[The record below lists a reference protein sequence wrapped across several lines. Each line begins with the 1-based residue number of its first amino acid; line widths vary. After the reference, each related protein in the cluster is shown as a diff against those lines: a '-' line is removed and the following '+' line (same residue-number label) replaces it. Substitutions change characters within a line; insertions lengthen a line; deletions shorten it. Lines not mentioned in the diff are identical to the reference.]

1 MSDYGSDRGS
11 YYSGQGDDQD
21 EYGDFDYDRDTDD
34 DKSQMSD
41 DSDKSQSFSPASGFS
56 DIEMDEGGD
65 REVNLVAGIRD
76 YERVGGGGR
85 VKIEGLTMRQSK
97 EDKFKSI
104 FLKVFREIS
113 NERKPGDVLLQL
125 AGDPDLYNRNPEL
138 LATAYY
144 FIGRLQLDPAY
155 SKIGKPSERNGV
167 MKMFE
172 TFRRETNSRF
182 SNFDIYRYVQ
192 LIQKYV

>member
-11 YYSGQGDDQD
+11 YYSGQGVDQD
-21 EYGDFDYDRDTDD
+21 EYGDFDYERDTDD

-56 DIEMDEGGD
+56 DFEMGEGGD

-97 EDKFKSI
+97 EDKFKAI
-104 FLKVFREIS
+104 FLKVFMEIS

-125 AGDPDLYNRNPEL
+125 SDDPDLYHRNPEL
-138 LATAYY
+138 LATAFY
-144 FIGRLQLDPAY
+144 FIGWSQSSTAR
-155 SKIGKPSERNGV
+155 SKIGKPSERDSV
-167 MKMFE
+167 LKMFDS
-172 TFRRETNSRF
+172 FRQQTNSRF

-192 LIQKYV
+192 LIEKYV